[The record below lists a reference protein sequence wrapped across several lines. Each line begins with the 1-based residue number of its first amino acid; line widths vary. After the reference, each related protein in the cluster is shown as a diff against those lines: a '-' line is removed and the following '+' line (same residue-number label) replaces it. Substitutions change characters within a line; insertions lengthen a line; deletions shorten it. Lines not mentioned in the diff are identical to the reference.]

1 MSRQEEQ
8 QIINDA
14 PVILE
19 TILSEYGEVN
29 AIAEVQR
36 LVNIAKSA
44 IQRAEAAE
52 AALQL
57 FRADERDL
65 QEAHYEIETLRAAVA
80 DATAKRAKEDAIH
93 DAKIGDRLK
102 IYLAAATARAEA
114 AERKSEDLIIVA
126 THVSDYAGWLQKDLA
141 DANARIAELDAKLDA
156 VRSIVATAAGI
167 ESLDNAAVEVKVQP

>member
-1 MSRQEEQ
+1 MNPNYDQM
-8 QIINDA
+8 
-14 PVILE
+14 
-19 TILSEYGEVN
+19 
-29 AIAEVQR
+29 
-36 LVNIAKSA
+36 
-44 IQRAEAAE
+44 RAEELAAQLTAARRELAAMTARAETAE

-57 FRADERDL
+57 FKADERDL
-65 QEAHYEIETLRAAVA
+65 QEAHYEIETLRAALA
-80 DATAKRAKEDAIH
+80 TTTAKRAKEDAIH